1 MHVFMQLINH
11 YTDLHRDVNSLINL
25 NLFKK
30 SIAFLLTTWY
40 ISYVGYE
47 NE

>member
-11 YTDLHRDVNSLINL
+11 YTDFYRYVNSLINL
-25 NLFKK
+25 NLFQK
-30 SIAFLLTTWY
+30 SLANLLTTWY